1 MSDLHV
7 SLERIPSGLPLI
19 LLILL
24 SLPLTSP
31 PITPLKHV
39 DDILLPRSSSFT
51 CLPSTRSCPGCLSF
65 VLLLVV
71 LGSCLTMIPIPKD
84 SYKTPHISR
93 STPSSRVPV
102 PSPRT
107 CSPYVTTEVRSPIL
121 GLSLEVRGDSLRI
134 GGGLTYCRVHDSAFG
149 PWRLLCRSEWFKR
162 FD

>member
-1 MSDLHV
+1 MSELHV

-31 PITPLKHV
+31 PIIPLKHV
-39 DDILLPRSSSFT
+39 DDNLLPRSSPFT
-51 CLPSTRSCPGCLSF
+51 CLASTGSCSGFLSY

-71 LGSCLTMIPIPKD
+71 LGSCLQWSQSQKILTN
-84 SYKTPHISR
+84 TPYSSR

-121 GLSLEVRGDSLRI
+121 GLSLGVRGDSLRI
-134 GGGLTYCRVHDSAFG
+134 GGG
-149 PWRLLCRSEWFKR
+149 
-162 FD
+162 